1 VIAVVFPGQGSQAA
15 GMGCD
20 LYDAHE
26 TARMTF
32 DEASSVLGYDLTAV
46 CRTGASDAL
55 ARTEVTQPALL
66 THSIATLRLLQEG
79 GLVFDVALGHSL
91 GEYSAL
97 VATGAVGFADAVEL
111 VKARGEAMADAAA
124 RDPGGMVAVLGLE
137 AAAVEEL
144 CAGLDSVWP
153 ANFNCPGQVVVSCA
167 ADAIDGFEQK
177 AMAAG
182 AKRAVRLAVGGA
194 FHSPLVASAVAALR
208 EPLAA
213 TPWASPEPWFL
224 STCTVDYEVEDF
236 PPLLERQLV
245 SPVRFEQS
253 VRRLVDEG
261 YNAFLEVGPGTVL
274 AGLVKRIDSSVA
286 AASAGDLESLGQA
299 LEGSWMRVGE
309 GDG

>member
-1 VIAVVFPGQGSQAA
+1 MLTVLFPGQGSQAA

-26 TARMTF
+26 TARATF
-32 DEASSVLGYDLTAV
+32 DEASSVLGYDLTGV
-46 CRTGASDAL
+46 CRIGSADEL

-66 THSIATLRLLQEG
+66 AHSIATLRLLQEG
-79 GLVFDVALGHSL
+79 GVVFDAALGHSL

-97 VATGAVGFADAVEL
+97 VATGALAFADAVAL

-124 RDPGGMVAVLGLE
+124 RNPGGMVAVLGLE
-137 AAAVEEL
+137 AGAVEEL
-144 CAGLDSVWP
+144 CAGLEGVWP

-167 ADAIDGFEQK
+167 AASIAEFEESAK
-177 AMAAG
+177 AAG
-182 AKRAVRLAVGGA
+182 AKRAVRLAVSGA
-194 FHSPLVASAVAALR
+194 FHSPLVAPAADALR

-224 STCTVDYEVEDF
+224 STCTVDFEVEDF

-253 VRRLVDEG
+253 IRRLVAEG
-261 YNAFLEVGPGTVL
+261 YNAFLEVGPGNVL
-274 AGLVKRIDSSVA
+274 AGLVRRIDSSVA
-286 AASAGDLESLGQA
+286 ATSAGDLGSLAAA
-299 LEGSWMRVGE
+299 LDGSWMRAGE
-309 GDG
+309 GDS

>member
-1 VIAVVFPGQGSQAA
+1 VLAVLFPGQGSQAA

-20 LYDAHE
+20 LCDAHE

-32 DEASSVLGYDLTAV
+32 DEASSMLGYDLTGV
-46 CRTGASDAL
+46 CRVGSSDQL

-66 THSIATLRLLQEG
+66 THSIAMLRLLQEG

-97 VATGAVGFADAVEL
+97 VATGAIGFADAVAL

-124 RDPGGMVAVLGLE
+124 RNPGGMVAVLGLE
-137 AAAVEEL
+137 AGVVEEL
-144 CAGLDSVWP
+144 CASLDSVWP

-167 ADAIDGFEQK
+167 AAVIDDFEER
-177 AMAAG
+177 ARAAG
-182 AKRAVRLAVGGA
+182 AKRVVRLAVSGA
-194 FHSPLVASAVAALR
+194 FHSPLVAPAADALH

-224 STCTVDYEVEDF
+224 STCTVDYEVEDY

-253 VRRLVDEG
+253 IRRLVDEG
-261 YNAFLEVGPGTVL
+261 YNAFLEVGPGNVL

-286 AASAGDLESLGQA
+286 ATSAGDLESLARA
-299 LEGSWMRVGE
+299 LEGGWTRAGE
-309 GDG
+309 GAP